1 MAIST
6 VSTIV
11 LAVLVTPAIYI
22 LLSIFNYIRH
32 TYAIIKAVKQWPGEP
47 VHWLYG
53 NMHQVSM
60 VHNDNQGNSLLAR
73 SAICGESLDLE
84 SEFTA
89 LTRLFRSRI
98 MR

>member
-6 VSTIV
+6 VSTII

-53 NMHQVSM
+53 NMHQVIM
-60 VHNDNQGNSLLAR
+60 VHNDDQVEYSPGAHWQV
-73 SAICGESLDLE
+73 IWHVWG
-84 SEFTA
+84 
-89 LTRLFRSRI
+89 
-98 MR
+98 